1 MSHSDGSP
9 LKVAST
15 ASITLP
21 MPFTPLTPSPLASAS
36 CLTLSYLLSPP
47 IKSHFAPTV
56 PNPESKNDVQKTI
69 ISSLNLGAQWFFP
82 STVAATAQ
90 NPPKP
95 PLTSRHSA
103 LTPRSVGWRRSSSEG
118 RLGCKNRNDNGCCN

>member
-82 STVAATAQ
+82 STVAVTAQ

-95 PLTSRHSA
+95 PLTSRHSGQSTI
-103 LTPRSVGWRRSSSEG
+103 LPPRCFKWVDMRVN
-118 RLGCKNRNDNGCCN
+118 LL